1 MLDNLG
7 PGPSDEEFQDALR
20 IAKAALT
27 LLAFAL
33 DDDESR
39 LLAVLGA
46 MTEMTLKH
54 IEDDDDRIKL
64 TCDYVATLTEHMA
77 G

>member
-1 MLDNLG
+1 MLDNAE
-7 PGPSDEEFQDALR
+7 PDPADEEFQDCLR
-20 IAKAALT
+20 IAKATLT

-33 DDDESR
+33 DDEEGR

-54 IEDDDDRIKL
+54 IADDDDRVKL
-64 TCDYVATLTEHMA
+64 TMDYVATLTEHMA

>member
-1 MLDNLG
+1 MLDNVG
-7 PGPSDEEFQDALR
+7 TGPSDEEYEDALR

-39 LLAVLGA
+39 LLAVLCA

-54 IEDDDDRIKL
+54 IEDDDDRAQL
-64 TCDYVATLTEHMA
+64 VHDYIATLAQHMA